1 MYGIICINQHQL
13 THLIF
18 LCPTAILPVMLISI
32 RLNFINIYI
41 RMQKLDEYNSHNE
54 SQNLWGF
61 IHLTLMDCA
70 WDFVMELC
78 RFCKQVHI
86 IKITDLWW
94 ISRI

>member
-1 MYGIICINQHQL
+1 
-13 THLIF
+13 
-18 LCPTAILPVMLISI
+18 
-32 RLNFINIYI
+32 
-41 RMQKLDEYNSHNE
+41 MQKLDEYNSHNE

-70 WDFVMELC
+70 WDFVVELC